1 MLNFTAWTPGLLW
14 MFTVYIDCII
24 MLIICLLTNSV
35 PAPSQAWMN
44 DWSERT
50 LWTNNMLIPNIKR
63 NISKLLNTWKDRIKR
78 DWITSLVLAPYHSGT
93 QDKDIPCSVSAES
106 SRKSE
111 GSLWSYSTWEEVCWI
126 SRELPDRTVVFW
138 KHEIAGSS

>member
-1 MLNFTAWTPGLLW
+1 MLNFTAWTPGLLC
-14 MFTVYIDCII
+14 MFTVHIDCII

-35 PAPSQAWMN
+35 PAPSQAWMD

-50 LWTNNMLIPNIKR
+50 IGTNNALIPNVKR
-63 NISKLLNTWKDRIKR
+63 NISKLLKVWKDRNKR
-78 DWITSLVLAPYHSGT
+78 DWITSLVLAPFHSVT
-93 QDKDIPCSVSAES
+93 RDKDIPRSASAES

-126 SRELPDRTVVFW
+126 SRELPERTAVFW
-138 KHEIAGSS
+138 KHEIAGSG